1 MGKPKNNL
9 HKSKGR
15 DTKKGENSTKSQR
28 TRKTDWSEQSDCVV
42 KDLLR
47 LDISDSESEAK
58 SGRHIKIEYIK
69 SLFNKYPWLDSDEES
84 SSSDMDEKALFPVAM
99 WDVEQ
104 VFHPLLCPK
113 STVLIPL
120 YIVWP

>member
-69 SLFNKYPWLDSDEES
+69 SLFNKYP
-84 SSSDMDEKALFPVAM
+84 
-99 WDVEQ
+99 
-104 VFHPLLCPK
+104 
-113 STVLIPL
+113 
-120 YIVWP
+120 